1 MADTAHTQAAVSIP
15 MFTLRRTAIPKL
27 SSAISSPSL
36 RLLTSSLPLNRSTM
50 PSFKSITY
58 QHQGSLPNL
67 PVPELEATATKYF
80 RSILPLVSQQEPNSP
95 TASDDTP
102 TPAYKHTKACVE
114 DFLRSPLVKELQ
126 NRLKKR
132 AQEEGREN
140 WLSEWWNE
148 LAYMAYRDPLIPS
161 SNYYIAHK
169 VDHHRRTGPKRAA
182 GEQLEPET
190 SRAGPLCM
198 NSYRWLFNS
207 CRYPVKPSDKA
218 KKFDP
223 QVNTHL
229 SVVRKGQFF
238 EFPAVKPDGTF
249 LSEAELESQFQK
261 IIQLAGPTEAP
272 FPVGALTTEHRD
284 IWADMREELCK
295 TDPHNSKSLE
305 RIESSIICVALDDT
319 SPVTRDE
326 LGFTIWSGGG
336 KNRFFDKHQLIVCE
350 NGQSG
355 FNAEHSCMDGTP
367 VARMNDWM
375 LDVLANKKI
384 DLGSSSDS
392 NMTPPTPIEF
402 VLSDASKHNILRSAA
417 KFENLMSRQTL
428 DVLEY
433 PGYGKRTIKNEF
445 KTSPDAIAQLTMQ
458 LGHYKLFGRVPVTYE
473 SCQTRKFKLGR
484 TEVIRSCSIEALEWC
499 KAMED
504 VRADWPARLEKFELA
519 AKAHLAYAKEASDGQ
534 GVDRHLLGLRLSVKP
549 GEEMPA
555 LFEDSTYKESCNWI
569 LSTSTLPSDYFNGL
583 GYGAVVPEGFG
594 LAYAVNEDSIRFTV
608 TTTTGHGARLKH
620 CLQEAADDIYKMM
633 RSKAGK
639 ALPTAK
645 L

>member
-1 MADTAHTQAAVSIP
+1 MP
-15 MFTLRRTAIPKL
+15 
-27 SSAISSPSL
+27 
-36 RLLTSSLPLNRSTM
+36 TS
-50 PSFKSITY
+50 KSITY
-58 QHQGSLPNL
+58 QHQDSLPSL
-67 PVPELEATATKYF
+67 PVPELESTAAKYF
-80 RSILPLVSQQEPNSP
+80 RSILPLVSPQDPASP
-95 TASDDTP
+95 TASDGTP

-132 AQEEGREN
+132 AHEEGRES

-148 LAYMAYRDPLIPS
+148 LAYMAYRDPLIPFS
-161 SNYYIAHK
+161 SYYIAHK
-169 VDHHRRTGPKRAA
+169 IDPHRRTGPKRAA
-182 GEQLEPET
+182 GLVRALMQFRQLTESEQLEPET
-190 SRAGPLCM
+190 TRNGPLCM
-198 NSYRWLFNS
+198 NSYKWLFNS

-229 SVVRKGQFF
+229 TVIRKGQFF
-238 EFPAVKPDGTF
+238 EFSAVKHDGSF
-249 LSEAELESQFQK
+249 LSEAELEAQFNK
-261 IIQLAGPTEAP
+261 VIEMAGPTEVP

-284 IWADMREELCK
+284 TWADMREELCK
-295 TDPHNSKSLE
+295 TNPHNAKSLE

-319 SPVTRDE
+319 SPITKDE

-336 KNRFFDKHQLIVCE
+336 KNRFFDKQQLIVCE

-367 VARMNDWM
+367 VSRMNDWM
-375 LDVLANKKI
+375 LDVLACKKI

-392 NMTPPTPIEF
+392 NLPAPSPIEF
-402 VLSDASKHNILRSAA
+402 VLSDTTKQNILRSAT
-417 KFENLMSRQTL
+417 KFANMMSLQTL

-433 PGYGKRTIKNEF
+433 SGYGKRTIKNQF
-445 KTSPDAIAQLTMQ
+445 KTSPDAVAQLTMQ
-458 LGHYKLFGRVPVTYE
+458 LGHYKLYGRVPVTYE

-504 VRADWPARLEKFELA
+504 VCSDWPARLEKFRLA

-534 GVDRHLLGLRLSVKP
+534 GVDRHLLGLRLSLKP

-555 LFEDSTYKESCNWI
+555 LFQDPIYKESTNWT
-569 LSTSTLPSDYFNGL
+569 LSTSTLPSEYFNGL

-594 LAYAVNEDSIRFTV
+594 LAYAVNEETIRFTV
-608 TTTTGHGARLKH
+608 TTTNGNGPRLKH
-620 CLQEAADDIYKMM
+620 CLHEAADDIYTMM
-633 RSKAGK
+633 RAQDGQG
-639 ALPTAK
+639 LPGAK